1 MKNLASLVPAVGLVA
16 VGVIECSVRHGG
28 LPRWWQHGP
37 AGSRTSSVVDSR
49 GACGAG
55 RGLSAGIQWCES
67 IAMESA
73 ITAAGAGQEE
83 SADGRTRKHGVSNE
97 RLDEVSYDY
106 RCNGSAGETWKH
118 STATATAIIMEG
130 KVTGFT
136 ITNAGAGYLIASRVS
151 VVGYGDVEVEATIE
165 FSNDFKTNGRVT
177 SLTVL

>member
-16 VGVIECSVRHGG
+16 VESSNAPSGTVVFHGG
-28 LPRWWQHGP
+28 GSTDPRGHGRPVSLIAAARAVQDEVFRP
-37 AGSRTSSVVDSR
+37 AFSGVSPSRWRAPSPLLARDKKKVLMDAL
-49 GACGAG
+49 G
-55 RGLSAGIQWCES
+55 
-67 IAMESA
+67 
-73 ITAAGAGQEE
+73 
-83 SADGRTRKHGVSNE
+83 KHGVSNE